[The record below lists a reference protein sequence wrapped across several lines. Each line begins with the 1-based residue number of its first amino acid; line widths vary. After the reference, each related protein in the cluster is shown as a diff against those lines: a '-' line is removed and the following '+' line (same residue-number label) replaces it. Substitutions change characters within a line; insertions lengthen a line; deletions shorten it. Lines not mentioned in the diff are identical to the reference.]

1 LIYLYFLLNNGLFQM
16 GYTYAVIG
24 AGRQGT
30 AAAYD
35 LMKYGDADKV
45 ILADKHLK
53 QAQRAA
59 TRVNDLLFD
68 ERAEAKHVNVRNRIS
83 LAELLMGVDAFV
95 SSVPYYFN
103 LDISMI
109 ALDSGASMCDLGGNT
124 EIVKRQ
130 LELDSKAKEAAITIV
145 PDCGQVPGM
154 GTTLCVYAMS
164 LLDNQKEVFM
174 WDGGLPQNP
183 EPPYNYL
190 LTFNVEGLTNEYAEP
205 TFFLRNGELVEI
217 QPLEE
222 LEEIEFP
229 EPIGRLEAF
238 TTGGGTSTAPW
249 TFEYKLKTYQ
259 NKTVR
264 YPGHYSQLKLFQDLG
279 LFDLK
284 PINAD
289 GVEVVPRDVF
299 HALFEPRVTDPN
311 EKDLVVI
318 KVKCLGEKD
327 GKETEV
333 IVDLIDYYDDDTKFT
348 AMERTTGWD
357 ASIVAIMMAHE
368 KIKKG
373 AIPVEL
379 AVDGSYFI
387 SELEKRGIEVQVSI
401 NEL

>member
-1 LIYLYFLLNNGLFQM
+1 M

-53 QAQRAA
+53 QAKRAA

-83 LAELLMGVDAFV
+83 LTELLMGVDAFV

-130 LELDSKAKEAAITIV
+130 LELDGKAKEAAITIV

-164 LLDNQKEVFM
+164 LLDNPKEVFM

-327 GKETEV
+327 GKEAEV

-379 AVDGSYFI
+379 AVDGSYFV
-387 SELEKRGIEVQVSI
+387 SELEKRGIEVQVSLK
-401 NEL
+401 EL